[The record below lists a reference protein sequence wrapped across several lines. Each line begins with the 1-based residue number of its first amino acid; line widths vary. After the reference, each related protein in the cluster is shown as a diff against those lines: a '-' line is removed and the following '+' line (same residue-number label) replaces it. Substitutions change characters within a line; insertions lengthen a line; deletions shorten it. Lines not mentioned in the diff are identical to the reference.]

1 MKRIIISESQYRR
14 ITMGSITESKSTP
27 NVLFIGDSQTKYN
40 ESYANKLINS
50 GLIKGNIVAKNG
62 ASTRKMLTMLNR
74 EINKGTYDII
84 SIMGGGNDGW
94 RKDSQSATNNLKS
107 MYEISKNS
115 GAKVVAISNPT
126 KRFISKSDNKN
137 YRNKKY
143 PSNESIGD
151 WIESQNISDITIDG
165 KSLTNSPQY
174 FLSDMV
180 HLNEQAHEK
189 LKDIWYNIVLKDDYS
204 DVGKEGNIS
213 TSIGGEEE
221 INVEKGLEI
230 FGQEGREAQEFLD
243 SIESLLDQGE
253 DILIEKQFDGGYSYD
268 NRVEDLQTS
277 LVLLGYELPI
287 YGIDGLFGPET
298 EMSVMEF
305 QEDGG
310 LTNDGIIDYETIE
323 RIILNLSEYSDED
336 INDFLKTSVGRGL
349 NKYYDFGSYT
359 EKVSPSKLLSDLNS
373 ELNNDNLSKALV
385 ANAVGESS
393 LNVGIAG
400 DSGEYAMKS
409 ERNRRRNVGG
419 FCSFGLWQYNI
430 CGGLGVTLLDY
441 YGVDVDDASP
451 YEKMEVLSDY
461 DKQVSFMINH
471 VKRKGVVSQDKSVGE
486 WIEWVVRKIEIPKD
500 KESAIKKRI
509 EHASRLGYLS

>member
-1 MKRIIISESQYRR
+1 
-14 ITMGSITESKSTP
+14 
-27 NVLFIGDSQTKYN
+27 
-40 ESYANKLINS
+40 
-50 GLIKGNIVAKNG
+50 
-62 ASTRKMLTMLNR
+62 
-74 EINKGTYDII
+74 
-84 SIMGGGNDGW
+84 
-94 RKDSQSATNNLKS
+94 
-107 MYEISKNS
+107 
-115 GAKVVAISNPT
+115 
-126 KRFISKSDNKN
+126 
-137 YRNKKY
+137 
-143 PSNESIGD
+143 
-151 WIESQNISDITIDG
+151 
-165 KSLTNSPQY
+165 
-174 FLSDMV
+174 MV

-189 LKDIWYNIVLKDDYS
+189 LKDMWYNIVLKDDYS

-400 DSGEYAMKS
+400 DSGKYAMKS

-451 YEKMEVLSDY
+451 DEKMEVLSDY